1 MKTFED
7 VKKYIMS
14 VELST
19 ISDYQ
24 KDLDKPV
31 GSSSADK
38 AMHTLFQKKVQEAQ
52 HKIDN
57 IDEVTTIEIGRQV
70 NSLIN
75 LLTDYILR
83 TRAGNLTSVDDRE
96 IRFMLDRY
104 CLFLGITKEDLQC
117 YKRADSGTDF
127 GDAFRQR
134 VNTIM
139 GTNIPMAGVVEK
151 AYREYENANEENKD
165 QAYVTWKELQRDS
178 GQLDGL
184 LSDDQCYQ
192 EAKSRIHER
201 SI

>member
-19 ISDYQ
+19 ISDDQ
-24 KDLDKPV
+24 EFLDKPV
-31 GSSSADK
+31 GSSKADK
-38 AMHTLFQKKVQEAQ
+38 AMYKLFQKEVQEAQ

-70 NSLIN
+70 NSFIN

-83 TRAGNLTSVDDRE
+83 TRAGNLTDAE
-96 IRFMLDRY
+96 NFKIRFMLDRY

-117 YKRADSGTDF
+117 YKRADSGTSF

-139 GTNIPMAGVVEK
+139 GTNIPKAGVVEK

>member
-14 VELST
+14 VELRT

-31 GSSSADK
+31 GSSSTDK
-38 AMHTLFQKKVQEAQ
+38 AMHTLWQKQVQEAQ

-70 NSLIN
+70 NSFIN
-75 LLTDYILR
+75 LLIDSTLR
-83 TRAGNLTSVDDRE
+83 SRAGNLTDAEDFK
-96 IRFMLDRY
+96 IRFMLNRY
-104 CLFLGITKEDLQC
+104 VLFLGITKEDVQRC
-117 YKRADSGTDF
+117 KRPYTQTIF
-127 GDAFRQR
+127 EDAFRQR